1 MIRKYINQNMTAHAW
16 NIRLSFS
23 LFFLSL
29 CNVISGHMQLRK
41 KVNIR
46 AIILLSE
53 TSLISLSKVHLM
65 LSISRIDNVNRIK
78 WDSGKVFRAL
88 FQFQKILLIFIIY
101 CLYIKLL

>member
-1 MIRKYINQNMTAHAW
+1 MIRKYINQNMIAHAW

-29 CNVISGHMQLRK
+29 CNVISGHIQLRK

-46 AIILLSE
+46 AIIILSD
-53 TSLISLSKVHLM
+53 ISLSKLH
-65 LSISRIDNVNRIK
+65 SIFKISKTDSANRIK
-78 WDSGKVFRAL
+78 WDRGNAFKAL